1 MIGEASLLIR
11 RHSISTV
18 LVAGVLSVL
27 AIPALAQ
34 VPAQAPPPE
43 TAAPT
48 ASDWTS
54 NPFFTDWKAGTMV
67 RSSYFDRTKPNNSGP
82 SSEAW
87 GIGGW
92 LYGQTGEL
100 AKTLSFGAAL
110 YYVGKLY
117 APDGH
122 GGDFMLTNEQEGY
135 STLGEGWMRARFGDH
150 VFTVGRQALSF
161 GWNLDGIYRYYNR
174 FDGSFIG
181 RRDIRGM
188 HPLDFEAATLT
199 GKFLEGNVRYYSG
212 WAWAMRQT
220 NSSGFDD
227 LGTAAFMPEKSD
239 GMAFAGAQWKI
250 NNDLMLQGSYHF
262 LQNLAHM
269 AWVDLDKVFRMGDG
283 RYLRF
288 DTQYIYEKSDRN
300 LPDFPTDGPP
310 PPGQVLPIVGLKTW
324 NWNGYVEAR
333 WWPWWIPYGMIGV
346 TGDGDEIRAPYSLG
360 PSYLV
365 QRVGENSKAGEH
377 TWIVGT
383 TFDFASLGAP
393 GLSFDVNY
401 GQRTHRHMQND
412 SSKPLADWDE
422 LATDLVYTLPES
434 ARWAKGI
441 RMRVRWAKVWES
453 GPQFSNNQIVDISQ
467 SYTDFRVDFQWL
479 IPFR

>member
-1 MIGEASLLIR
+1 MNREESSWR
-11 RHSISTV
+11 RRRPLSTMLAV
-18 LVAGVLSVL
+18 GVLSTL
-27 AIPALAQ
+27 AFSASGQAT
-34 VPAQAPPPE
+34 AQA
-43 TAAPT
+43 TAAPPAT
-48 ASDWTS
+48 ETTSDWTS

-67 RSSYFDRTKPNNSGP
+67 RSSFFDRTKPDNSGP

-135 STLGEGWMRARFGDH
+135 STLGEGWMRVRFGDH
-150 VFTVGRQALSF
+150 AFTVGRQALSF

-188 HPLDFEAATLT
+188 HPIDFEAATLA
-199 GKFLEGNVRYYSG
+199 GRFLDGNVRYYSG

-262 LQNLAHM
+262 LQNLAHI
-269 AWVDLDKVFRMGDG
+269 AWVDLDKVFRLGDG

-288 DTQYIYEKSDRN
+288 DTEYIYEKSDRG

-310 PPGQVLPIVGLKTW
+310 PPGQSLPIVGLKTW

-333 WWPWWIPYGMIGV
+333 WWPWLIPYGMIGV
-346 TGDGDEIRAPYSLG
+346 TGDGDEIRSPYSLG

-393 GLSFDVNY
+393 GLSFDLNY
-401 GQRTHRHMQND
+401 GQRTHRHLQND

-434 ARWAKGI
+434 AGWAKGI
-441 RMRVRWAKVWES
+441 RVRARWAKVWES

-467 SYTDFRVDFQWL
+467 SLTDFRVDFQWL